1 MTATAAT
8 THAAADGLRAIEA
21 WMRERSVGWI
31 CAVSPHLDDASFSI
45 ATLLAHHALPPR
57 EVWTVFSASTADGD
71 MAYARATGFADP
83 LEEFEARRAED
94 AESMRIL
101 GVPFRH
107 MGLAASRFDAAAG
120 QAVAAEIRA
129 RARAL
134 HGEQGAAA
142 LVLLPAGAG
151 VDPSAFDRLWCRVTR
166 RPVGCRPHGEHEWI
180 RDALVGA
187 LSNDCLIGWYAEVP
201 YLWSEGHA
209 RLEAR
214 LRSSSRQPLH
224 AFAVAADV
232 NLKHKAALAYRSQVA
247 LVLGDQPSFQ
257 RRSLSGDEWIYLPA

>member
-1 MTATAAT
+1 
-8 THAAADGLRAIEA
+8 
-21 WMRERSVGWI
+21 MREHRVGWI
-31 CAVSPHLDDASFSI
+31 CAVSPHLDDAAFSI
-45 ATLLAHHALPPR
+45 ATLLAHPALPPR

-83 LEEFEARRAED
+83 LVEFEARRAED
-94 AESMRIL
+94 VESMRII

-107 MGLAASRFDAAAG
+107 LGLAASRFDAAAG
-120 QAVAAEIRA
+120 DAVAAEIRS

-134 HGEQGAAA
+134 RSDDADAA
-142 LVLLPAGAG
+142 LMLLPAGAG
-151 VDPSAFDRLWCRVTR
+151 VEPGAFDRLWCRVTR

-180 RDALVGA
+180 RDALAGA
-187 LSNDCLIGWYAEVP
+187 LSKDCLIGWYAEVP

-214 LRSSSRQPLH
+214 LRSIARQPLR

-232 NLKHKAALAYRSQVA
+232 DLKHEAALAYRSQVG
-247 LVLGDQPSFQ
+247 LVLGDQPAFQ
-257 RRSLSGDEWIYLPA
+257 RRSLSGDEWIYLPD